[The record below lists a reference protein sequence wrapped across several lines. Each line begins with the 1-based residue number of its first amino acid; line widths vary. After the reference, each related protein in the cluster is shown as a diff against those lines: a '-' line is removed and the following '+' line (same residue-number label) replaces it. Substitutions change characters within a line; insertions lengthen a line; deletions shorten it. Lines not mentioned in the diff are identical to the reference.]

1 MKNNWIGPPLA
12 LAAGLALGGCGNG
25 PSQAGEVSLVE
36 WTSSFGF
43 CAPTSYCTTR
53 LRVEGSEAVL
63 TLESRQSPARRS
75 TTQLPAGEVD
85 ALRRAAAQARFEGLG
100 PTIGC
105 PDCADG
111 GAETLSVT
119 TAGQKQTV
127 TFEFRAPVEPLE
139 PLLGQ
144 MRALAGRL
152 RPTS

>member
-1 MKNNWIGPPLA
+1 MKKSGTAFLA
-12 LAAGLALGGCGNG
+12 LAALALSMSACENTNG
-25 PSQAGEVSLVE
+25 ASDVSLVE

-53 LRVEGSEAVL
+53 LRVEGTEAVL

-75 TTQLPAGEVD
+75 ATQLPAGEVD

-119 TAGQKQTV
+119 TAGRKHTV

-152 RPTS
+152 RPPS